1 MDVTSYIRFILA
13 LIVVIGMIL
22 AVTWLMKRL
31 GVGQNQLGALGRKRR
46 LRTVESANID
56 GRHRLVLVRRDAVE
70 HLVLL
75 GPTTSQVI
83 ETGIAAPSDDAP
95 TSESKP
101 TGFSFKSMLNAAS
114 TSAKDP
120 AP

>member
-1 MDVTSYIRFILA
+1 MDITSYIRFILA
-13 LIVVIGMIL
+13 LIVVIGMIF
-22 AVTWLMKRL
+22 AVTWVMKRL

-83 ETGIAAPSDDAP
+83 ETGIPAPSDDSP
-95 TSESKP
+95 PSESKP
-101 TGFSFKSMLNAAS
+101 GGFSFKSLLNAAS
-114 TSAKDP
+114 PSAKDT

>member
-1 MDVTSYIRFILA
+1 MDAGSYLRFILA
-13 LIVVIGMIL
+13 LIVVVGMIF
-22 AVTWLMKRL
+22 AVAWVMKRL
-31 GVGQNQLGALGRKRR
+31 GVGQSHMGALGRKRR

-75 GPTTSQVI
+75 GPGASQVI
-83 ETGIAAPSDDAP
+83 ETGIPAPKDDGAP
-95 TSESKP
+95 TESVP
-101 TGFSFKSMLNAAS
+101 LGFSFKSLVS
-114 TSAKDP
+114 TSSPSAKDA